1 MATSVTEMSTSY
13 EDCIRDISSSIPLG
27 VLNVSTPDSSQSQG
41 EDSINGPALDKKS
54 MHVFHVNKELIPL
67 AHLDDQASAEL
78 QGLGLDVFNQEEFE
92 QGVIAQVDEAL
103 NKEEGERKKK
113 AWDKDLKNVQYDI
126 SIVQREVNQLDKVIS
141 AISGTAK
148 QSGHTQRRF
157 ESVVKQKENK
167 LSQLQSLKAKEISLE
182 KKLKVVEEIVS
193 DQEEPEDTTVT
204 SPEYSEMLGLGSS
217 RMNETESEKLIRT
230 GAMTPFGTV
239 INNIPGP
246 SEVDSEKVD
255 LKGLQSSAIHQ
266 TTKEEKKSSRCRSV
280 SNKLQEYYSSD
291 GMDRNSQREKNLF
304 DDKDHKVY
312 RDDVEGSSKNS
323 RTSSRWKR
331 PKLDHSFEKNPE
343 LSDYGDGEDKEEE
356 ERMEEEDQG
365 HRLDSD
371 EDYVPDDKE
380 LKKSEEEDDVSFK
393 KPKRKKRKSLQNLPG
408 YFHSSN
414 DKSEDTEDSPL
425 LSKPRKISGSIPVR
439 KVRDDG
445 DEHYYEKRLREL
457 DKEERRI
464 QILKERGEVSESES
478 DEEFDGGLRVPGKIW
493 SKLFNYQK
501 TCVKWLWELDAQ
513 EAGGIIGDEM
523 GLGKTIEMISFLAA
537 LRYSKLRDRTSSRT
551 GLGASI
557 VICPAT
563 VMHQWVKEFLLWWPT
578 FRVAI
583 LHSSGSY
590 TGAEAELVKSI
601 IKSRGILITSY
612 STLVLNQDCIL
623 PHNWHYVILDE
634 GHKIRNPDVQVT
646 LCCKQFR
653 TPHRII
659 LSGSPIQNNLKELW
673 SLFDFVFPGK
683 LGTLPDFM
691 QHFAVPIVQGG
702 YANASAVAVQ
712 TAYKCAC
719 VLRDTINPYLLR
731 RMKADV
737 KIDLPSKSEQ
747 VLFCRLT
754 AEQKDVYQQY
764 LDSRECQSILS
775 GKFMVFAGLITL
787 RKICNHPDLST
798 GGPRVYV
805 GDDIGDDKTLQYGY
819 YERSGKMIVV
829 KALLRLWKQQEHKV
843 LLFSQS
849 RQMLDILEN
858 FVKDEGYSYSRMDG
872 TTPISA
878 RQPIIDRYNKDS
890 NIYLLLLTTRVGG
903 LGVNLTGANRIIIF
917 DPDWNP
923 STDTQARE
931 RAWRIGQNRH
941 VTIYRLITTGTIEEK
956 IYHRQIFK
964 QFLTN
969 KVLKDPKQRRFFKT
983 NDLYELFT
991 LNISDDKRETET
1003 AAIFAGTGSEV
1014 RVRLRK
1020 VNVFDEIVAK
1030 KKAVGEKE
1038 DEYDEQKDEAEYDE
1052 QKDEADEIKRM
1063 RELAKKLSRMIGQG
1077 LFQKD
1082 KNSDESNQPTDAKK
1096 SEEKSPDDQ
1105 SSSGDYVNKQD
1116 QQASEGHKRLSKHIK
1131 KAEEERPFIGS
1142 KNDESSNKKEKHKKK
1157 KHKHRRKHK
1166 DATFE
1171 GEPIPHLDKCR
1182 TYKASNLDEV
1192 KNQKK
1197 TEKEK
1202 QKMLDDYVLRTLFEK
1217 TDIQGAIKHDK
1228 IMNDERADYV
1238 IIESEAD
1245 KVAKQA
1251 ALALKRSRSQ
1261 CLSAT
1266 SGVPTWTG
1274 QHGGLVKKPKFGQK
1288 KNTLLAGPDD
1298 KDKGPSTSKT
1308 AMETPK
1314 ASEGK
1319 LFDGSLAG
1327 CVQTNSDEAKSSSGL
1342 IGSQDLLNK
1351 MKTRNEI
1358 FKTMEQGG
1366 SGDPGLPDNDSFQ
1379 LINNLRNFI
1388 MFEARMIGQATTQEI
1403 LDEFGSKLPP
1413 SDSAKFRAMLHS
1425 ICDLEKKD
1433 GIGYW
1438 KLRPDFR

>member
-1 MATSVTEMSTSY
+1 MATSITEIYTSH
-13 EDCIRDISSSIPLG
+13 EDSLQDASSSIPLG
-27 VLNVSTPDSSQSQG
+27 VLNMSDSSHSQG
-41 EDSINGPALDKKS
+41 EDSNNGPALDKKS
-54 MHVFHVNKELIPL
+54 VPVFHVNKELIPL

-92 QGVIAQVDEAL
+92 QGVIAQVDEVL
-103 NKEEGERKKK
+103 DKEEGERKKK

-126 SIVQREVNQLDKVIS
+126 GIVQREVNQLDKVIS

-148 QSGHTQRRF
+148 HSGHTQRRL
-157 ESVVKQKENK
+157 ESVMKQKEHK
-167 LSQLQSLKAKEISLE
+167 LSQLKTLKAKEKSLQ
-182 KKLKVVEEIVS
+182 KKLKVVEEMGS
-193 DQEEPEDTTVT
+193 DQEEAEDAAVT
-204 SPEYSEMLGLGSS
+204 SPEYSEMLRLGSS
-217 RMNETESEKLIRT
+217 RMNETEQEKLIRT
-230 GAMTPFGTV
+230 GEMTPFGTV
-239 INNIPGP
+239 ITSMPGL
-246 SEVDSEKVD
+246 SKVDSEQVE
-255 LKGLQSSAIHQ
+255 LEGIQSSAIHQ
-266 TTKEEKKSSRCRSV
+266 TKKDGNKSSRSRAV
-280 SNKLQEYYSSD
+280 SNKLQEYYSSG
-291 GMDRNSQREKNLF
+291 GMDKNPPRKKNLF
-304 DDKDHKVY
+304 DEIDHRVYKDN
-312 RDDVEGSSKNS
+312 VEGSSKNS
-323 RTSSRWKR
+323 QSSSRWKR
-331 PKLDHSFEKNPE
+331 QKIEHSYEDDPE
-343 LSDYGDGEDKEEE
+343 VSDFGEEE
-356 ERMEEEDQG
+356 EEEGEVEGKEEEEEDQG
-365 HRLDSD
+365 KKLDSD

-380 LKKSEEEDDVSFK
+380 LKKFEEEDDVSFK
-393 KPKRKKRKSLQNLPG
+393 TPKRKKRKSLQNLPG

-414 DKSEDTEDSPL
+414 DKSEDEEDSPI
-425 LSKPRKISGSIPVR
+425 LSKPRKLSGSLPIR
-439 KVRDDG
+439 KVKDDG
-445 DEHYYEKRLREL
+445 DEQYYEKRLREL
-457 DKEERRI
+457 DKEERRK
-464 QILKERGEVSESES
+464 QILKEKGEISES
-478 DEEFDGGLRVPGKIW
+478 DSDETFDEGLRVPGSIW
-493 SKLFNYQK
+493 NRLFNYQK
-501 TCVKWLWELDAQ
+501 TCVKWLWELHTQ

-537 LRYSKLRDRTSSRT
+537 LRYSKLRDRATSRT
-551 GLGASI
+551 GLGPSI

-563 VMHQWVKEFLLWWPT
+563 VMHQWVKEFLMWYPT

-590 TGAEAELVKSI
+590 TGTEAELVKSI

-623 PHNWHYVILDE
+623 PHNWHYVVLDE
-634 GHKIRNPDVQVT
+634 GHKIRNPDAQVT
-646 LCCKQFR
+646 LCCKQFK

-829 KALLRLWKQQEHKV
+829 KALLRLWKQQEHRV

-858 FVKDEGYSYSRMDG
+858 FVKDEGYRYSRMDG

-878 RQPIIDRYNKDS
+878 RQPIIDRYNKDPS
-890 NIYLLLLTTRVGG
+890 IYLLLLTTRVGG

-931 RAWRIGQNRH
+931 RAWRIGQSRH

-1003 AAIFAGTGSEV
+1003 AAIFAGMGSEV
-1014 RVRLRK
+1014 KVRLRN
-1020 VNVFDEIVAK
+1020 VNVFDELIAK
-1030 KKAVGEKE
+1030 KKAEEEK
-1038 DEYDEQKDEAEYDE
+1038 DEYDK

-1063 RELAKKLSRMIGQG
+1063 RELAKKLSKMISQG

-1082 KNSDESNQPTDAKK
+1082 KNSNESNRTDAKK
-1096 SEEKSPDDQ
+1096 SEGKLPEDEC
-1105 SSSGDYVNKQD
+1105 SSGDYVNKQQD
-1116 QQASEGHKRLSKHIK
+1116 QQSSEDHNKSAKRNK
-1131 KAEEERPFIGS
+1131 KTEEKRPSMGF
-1142 KNDESSNKKEKHKKK
+1142 KAVDSSNKKEKHKKK
-1157 KHKHRRKHK
+1157 KHKHSRKRK

-1171 GEPIPHLDKCR
+1171 GESIPHLDKYR
-1182 TYKASNLDEV
+1182 TYRSSNPDEV
-1192 KNQKK
+1192 TDQKK

-1202 QKMLDDYVLRTLFEK
+1202 QQMLDDYVLQTLFEK

-1251 ALALKRSRSQ
+1251 AMALKRSRSQ
-1261 CLSAT
+1261 CLSAA

-1298 KDKGPSTSKT
+1298 KDKAPSTSKT
-1308 AMETPK
+1308 VMETPK
-1314 ASEGK
+1314 ASETK

-1327 CVQTNSDEAKSSSGL
+1327 CVQTNSDEVKSSSGL
-1342 IGSQDLLNK
+1342 IGSEDLLNK

-1366 SGDPGLPDNDSFQ
+1366 SGDPGLPDSDSFQ
-1379 LINNLRNFI
+1379 LINNMRNFI

-1438 KLRPDFR
+1438 KLRSDFR